1 MSDPASLRDAIQAI
15 VKDEGYVTRCLV
27 IVETLKDDTY
37 SFQPMWDGLLSWDVK
52 GWLQH
57 AADYL
62 DALDTAVEAG
72 EAED

>member
-1 MSDPASLRDAIQAI
+1 MADNFDLRGAIQS
-15 VKDEGYVTRCLV
+15 VVGGEGLVTRCFV

-57 AADYL
+57 ASDYL
-62 DALDTAVEAG
+62 DQLDEAIDSG
-72 EAED
+72 EQED